1 MGLDMWFKEDI
12 RNILYGL
19 GLATPRMGRDYPDG
33 GQAFQAGYAAALE
46 AVAGSL
52 GIGKL
57 PGLSGEPRNAPIQ
70 EPRLRDVTPQRLRL
84 TGR

>member
-1 MGLDMWFKEDI
+1 MLDMWFKEDLG
-12 RNILYGL
+12 NVLAGL
-19 GLATPRMGRDYPDG
+19 KMAEARMGHGLPEDEAVAYQD
-33 GQAFQAGYAAALE
+33 GYAAGLQA
-46 AVAGSL
+46 AAGSL

-70 EPRLRDVTPQRLRL
+70 EPRLRDVTPQPLRL